1 MSKHKG
7 VNQRDWRRSG
17 LIEGDRM
24 QILQSKKQDQIE
36 NATAMGLL
44 FQAGPSIKLAYLSS
58 SFKSESLVIL
68 ICIFL
73 MNKDVDISL
82 RVSPPFQIPPLTIL

>member
-24 QILQSKKQDQIE
+24 QILQSEKQEQIE
-36 NATAMGLL
+36 NATGMGLL
-44 FQAGPSIKLAYLSS
+44 CEAGPSIKLGYLSG
-58 SFKSESLVIL
+58 SFKS
-68 ICIFL
+68 
-73 MNKDVDISL
+73 
-82 RVSPPFQIPPLTIL
+82 